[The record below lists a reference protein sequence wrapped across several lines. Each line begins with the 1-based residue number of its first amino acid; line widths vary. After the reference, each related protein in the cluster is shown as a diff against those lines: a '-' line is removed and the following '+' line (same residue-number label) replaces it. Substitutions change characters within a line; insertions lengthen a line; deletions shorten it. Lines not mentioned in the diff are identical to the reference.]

1 MKKYELLDQLV
12 IQNNGYLLTS
22 DVVEIGIS
30 KTYLSEYV
38 KSNNMERVAHGIYMS
53 ENAWPDNLY
62 LLGLRNKRIIYS
74 HETSMY
80 LHGLT
85 DREPSY
91 VTVTIRAGYNASHLR
106 RENIKVYTVNDGV
119 INLGKTSVKTVFG
132 NTVSTYDIDR
142 SICDIIMHKKDIEV
156 QMFNTIVN
164 EYMRSREKSLQKLM
178 LYAQALGVEAKIRTY
193 TEVML

>member
-178 LYAQALGVEAKIRTY
+178 LYAQALGLKQR
-193 TEVML
+193 